1 MSLEF
6 VGNAEPDFLRVTASG
21 DYSLENMFDFID
33 RVKAEADASQS
44 KRALI
49 DCRQIV
55 GSMTDAERFFGGQRI
70 AEVFGPRLRAAV
82 VMPEGQLTKL
92 GEMAAVNRGAR
103 FFGTTDETEAITWL
117 MDA

>member
-6 VGNAEPDFLRVTASG
+6 VGNVEPEFLRVTASG
-21 DYSLENMFDFID
+21 DYSLDSMFDFID
-33 RVKAEADASQS
+33 QVKAEADTAQRS
-44 KRALI
+44 RALI
-49 DCRQIV
+49 DCRLVV

-82 VMPEGQLTKL
+82 VMPEGQVTKL
-92 GEMAAVNRGAR
+92 GEIAAVNRGAR